1 MTHAWEAML
10 PTNDAVGVLP
20 EQSMVRTNR
29 RVSVI
34 RDVRVPTE
42 DPSVTLSA
50 DVILPVTASPV
61 PALVTVLPYRK
72 DATWGILDLDT
83 CRWYARHGYACVL
96 VDLRGIGSSDGRPRP
111 PFAPDEADDGVA
123 AVEWAATQPWCDGS
137 VGMWGHSYGA
147 LMAMRV
153 AARRPAHLRAIL
165 PLMGLLDPERDF
177 VHPWGAQGGIEPVG
191 VWGMQQLLHQ
201 LLPPL
206 HGFGTEAEQ
215 RRWSRRLRDVEPWL
229 VDLVR
234 RGRGDPSWR
243 ARALDPATVTVPAF
257 CVGGWQ
263 DIFCTSTLTAY
274 ERIRAPKKLLV
285 GPWPH
290 VMPDLASSEPVD
302 FRRLSLRWWDH
313 WLTGTDDGLM
323 DEPDVTLYLQGDQ
336 PQWTQVSCWPPP
348 AGELRLATN
357 GDPALLPATAPQ
369 PPADGVVIG
378 HCGADPTVGMFQG
391 ADQHHDGLRCTTAP
405 VAEGI
410 VVAGSPEVS
419 VRLAN
424 PGAARRLVVRL
435 ADIDPDGRSV
445 HITSGVLSSPAAET
459 ARVRLVPTCYRV
471 GKGHRLRVVLG
482 ESDFPLLWPPPEGPG
497 SPAVLSV
504 ELVLPTV
511 SDTDAV
517 AVGIESPPADADDV
531 GALSRKAIGTVTRD
545 LVHEGVE
552 VTTGQRILARTP
564 NREHTV
570 EIQHVTTAAVR
581 RDSPAA
587 AHAHGT
593 SDATV
598 HLRTGETVRVHAEFS
613 MTSCGV
619 TATGRI
625 NIDGTTL
632 FERSW
637 EVTAPVDP
645 TDERE

>member
-1 MTHAWEAML
+1 MTHTREALL
-10 PTNDAVGVLP
+10 PANDAVGLLP
-20 EQSMVRTNR
+20 EQGLTRTNR
-29 RVSVI
+29 EVRVV

-42 DPSVTLSA
+42 DPGVTLSA
-50 DVILPVTASPV
+50 DVVRPATTSPV

-72 DATWGILDLDT
+72 DATWGILDLQT

-111 PFAPDEADDGVA
+111 PFAPGEANDGVA
-123 AVEWAATQPWCDGS
+123 AVEWAATQSWCDGS

-177 VHPWGAQGGIEPVG
+177 VHPWGVQGGIEPVG

-206 HGFGTEAEQ
+206 HGFGTDAEQ
-215 RRWSRRLRDVEPWL
+215 RRWSRRLREVEPWL

-243 ARALDPATVTVPAF
+243 AQALDPAAVTVPTF

-263 DIFCTSTLTAY
+263 DIFCTPTLDAY
-274 ERIRAPKKLLV
+274 EQIRAPKKLLV

-290 VMPDLASSEPVD
+290 VMPDVAASEPVD
-302 FRRLSLRWWDH
+302 FRQLSLRWWDH
-313 WLTGTDDGLM
+313 WLAGTDDGLM
-323 DEPDVTLYLQGDQ
+323 DEPAVTLYLQGDQ
-336 PQWTQVSCWPPP
+336 PQWTRLPNWPPP
-348 AGELRLATN
+348 AGEVCLATN
-357 GDPALLPATAPQ
+357 GSPALLPATAPQ

-378 HCGADPTVGMFQG
+378 HCGTDPTVGGFGG
-391 ADQHHDGLRCTTAP
+391 ADQHHNDMRCLRCTTAP

-410 VVAGSPEVS
+410 VIAGRPVVT
-419 VRLAN
+419 VRLADG
-424 PGAARRLVVRL
+424 PARRLVVRL
-435 ADIDPDGRSV
+435 ADVDPDGRSIQ
-445 HITSGVLSSPAAET
+445 ITSGVLSYPADT
-459 ARVRLVPTCYRV
+459 ARVPLIPTYYRV

-482 ESDFPLLWPPPEGPG
+482 DSDFPLLWPRTEG
-497 SPAVLSV
+497 STPAVLSV
-504 ELVLPTV
+504 DMVLPTV
-511 SDTDAV
+511 PDTDAV
-517 AVGIESPPADADDV
+517 TVRVEPPPADVDDAA
-531 GALSRKAIGTVTRD
+531 ALSRNAIGTVTRD
-545 LVHEGVE
+545 LVHDGVE
-552 VTTGQRILARTP
+552 VTTGQRIMARTP
-564 NREHTV
+564 NHEHTV
-570 EIQHVTTAAVR
+570 EIRHLTTAAVR

-613 MTSCGV
+613 MTSGGV

-625 NIDGTTL
+625 DVDGTTL
-632 FERSW
+632 FDRTW
-637 EVTAPVDP
+637 EATAPGDP
-645 TDERE
+645 TQERE